1 MIRSGP
7 SKNISFHLHLNST
20 CRSIS
25 LYPIACGFLTAADSR
40 RRGRKAVWV
49 LSWQFCPTC
58 LHPHLEARSLEM
70 KCYVKR
76 KNKNQKQRRH
86 IFFLNRSI
94 QDFILSLRKCCRVNP
109 KALESRPES
118 WMGVAK
124 GWDMASGPL
133 GFHSDA
139 KFPEGR
145 QHKGIQAQHSLP
157 HNRCM
162 FLELNCIGP
171 ATPWAL
177 GQITAFWASG
187 SSSVGVG
194 SGEQVI
200 VSCFFCVRMSV
211 FSPFS

>member
-1 MIRSGP
+1 MDPQKILVSTSTLTQLVGLFLSVP
-7 SKNISFHLHLNST
+7 LHVS
-20 CRSIS
+20 S
-25 LYPIACGFLTAADSR
+25 LLQLIPEEAGKQCEC
-40 RRGRKAVWV
+40 
-49 LSWQFCPTC
+49 CPTC
-58 LHPHLEARSLEM
+58 LHPHPEARSLEM

-86 IFFLNRSI
+86 IFFLNHSI
-94 QDFILSLRKCCRVNP
+94 QDFISSLRKCCRVNP
-109 KALESRPES
+109 KALESCPES

-139 KFPEGR
+139 NFPEGR
-145 QHKGIQAQHSLP
+145 QHKGTQAQHSLP

-162 FLELNCIGP
+162 FLELHCIGS

-200 VSCFFCVRMSV
+200 VSCFFCVGMRV